1 MYTVVLSL
9 KIGYCFVFL
18 LEPFM
23 IGFMKTVYTVI
34 ESEGQVKVCVNL
46 THPLE
51 YVFDFTVLV
60 ESYNNESSL
69 YNLTN
74 TVIASESSLLTLH
87 FDFIS
92 SPYFLQLLTLQ
103 TSLENTLSTQGLTMR
118 NR

>member
-1 MYTVVLSL
+1 
-9 KIGYCFVFL
+9 
-18 LEPFM
+18 M
-23 IGFMKTVYTVI
+23 IAFMKTTYTVI
-34 ESEGQVKVCVNL
+34 ESEGQVEVCVNL

-74 TVIASESSLLTLH
+74 AVIASESPLHTLH

-92 SPYFLQLLTLQ
+92 SPYFLQLLTLL
-103 TSLENTLSTQGLTMR
+103 TSLECTLWTQGLTMR

>member
-1 MYTVVLSL
+1 MYTVILSL
-9 KIGYCFVFL
+9 KIGYCFAFL

-23 IGFMKTVYTVI
+23 IAFTKTTYTVI
-34 ESEGQVKVCVNL
+34 ESEGQVEVCVNL

-51 YVFDFTVLV
+51 YVFDYTVLV

-74 TVIASESSLLTLH
+74 AVIASESPLHTLH
-87 FDFIS
+87 FDFVS
-92 SPYFLQLLTLQ
+92 SPYFIQLLTLL
-103 TSLENTLSTQGLTMR
+103 TSLECTLWPQGLTMR